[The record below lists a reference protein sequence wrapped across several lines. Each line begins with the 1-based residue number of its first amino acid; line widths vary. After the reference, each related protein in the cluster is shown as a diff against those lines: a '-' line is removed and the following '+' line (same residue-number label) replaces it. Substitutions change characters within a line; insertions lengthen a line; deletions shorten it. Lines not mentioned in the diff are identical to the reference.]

1 MNDLALITDVDNQSF
16 PSLVTERSHTVP
28 VLVDYWADWCG
39 PCQMQMPVLK
49 KLVEEYAGAF
59 ALAKVNTDEQR
70 ELSRDH
76 NIRSLPTMRLYKNGE
91 LAEEILGAQ
100 TESTLRVMLDRYI
113 ERASD
118 RTRDQ
123 ARELFTA
130 GKHEAALA
138 LLQSAHASEP
148 DNHLLPLDY
157 ASLCFKAGDI
167 ETAARL
173 LEALPRDIREK
184 PEGTRLRA
192 LLDFAAQTTADKTL
206 QELETAVNAN
216 PNDSDSRYRLG
227 CAYVLQ
233 DDFEQARDAFMYVLQ
248 HDRAYGDDAARKS
261 LLALFNLLEESDERV
276 AAWRRSLF
284 NALH

>member
-138 LLQSAHASEP
+138 LLQSARASEP
-148 DNHLLPLDY
+148 DNHLLTLDY

-173 LEALPRDIREK
+173 LEALPRDIREE

-192 LLDFAAQTTADKTL
+192 LLDFAAQVQAGQTVGALEKT
-206 QELETAVNAN
+206 VNAN